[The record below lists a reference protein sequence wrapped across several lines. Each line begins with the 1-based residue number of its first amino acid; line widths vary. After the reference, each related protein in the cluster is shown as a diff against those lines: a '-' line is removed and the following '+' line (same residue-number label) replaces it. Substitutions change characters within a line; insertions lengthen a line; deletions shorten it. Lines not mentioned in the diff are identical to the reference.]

1 MPPKSRT
8 KPGAKPLP
16 QTSAKAVAAAQT
28 VPAQA
33 PAPPVPPSAPVAAA
47 PATVPT
53 ALEQPDAIV
62 TYQALY
68 DILGRA
74 YWEASDLPSKDTIQ
88 GARDAI
94 YDILTD
100 LNIAK
105 LKANTALYLAL
116 IPRIK
121 HSNETLQQIQKDIG
135 SITKN
140 ITTAASV
147 VSAITKVLNIAAMF

>member
-1 MPPKSRT
+1 MPPAKSKT
-8 KPGAKPLP
+8 KSGAKPL
-16 QTSAKAVAAAQT
+16 S
-28 VPAQA
+28 
-33 PAPPVPPSAPVAAA
+33 PVPIKAMAAA
-47 PATVPT
+47 PTVPT
-53 ALEQPDAIV
+53 QTPAPVTPPAVAPVTTVPPVLQGPDAV
-62 TYQALY
+62 ATYQALY
-68 DILGRA
+68 DTLGRA
-74 YWEASDLPSKDTIQ
+74 YWEASDLDSKDTIQ

-121 HSNETLQQIQKDIG
+121 HSNEALKKIQDG
-135 SITKN
+135 VNGITKN